1 MRYLPT
7 SKLMPGMALGQDI
20 YDGAGRLL
28 LAKHLLLNAEYISHL
43 EFLGFPGVYIDD
55 EFTRGIEIQEIISP
69 QIRSV
74 ALGMVHE
81 LFTFTAEG
89 EELSVE
95 EIRIQ
100 KTVETVVENIVRN
113 GDVMCNMI
121 DIKNYDDYIYYHSI
135 QVGILS
141 IIVGLRYGLEQE
153 ELCNLATAAFLHDI
167 GKRFIDSEIVNGVWP
182 LEGQDR
188 EVFKSHPKLGAEFL
202 RSAYH
207 FPQDV
212 YAGILEHHECYNG
225 EGYPLNKAGDEIH
238 LYARIIKLTDSY
250 DAMTSRRPGREIQPP
265 SEALEYLAA
274 LAGIQYDPNLVNIL
288 IRKVAVY
295 PVGCEVEL
303 SNGQHAVVAQN
314 FEDFPLRPL
323 VKVIETGDML
333 NFRDDAETRS
343 VTLGRIVL

>member
-55 EFTRGIEIQEIISP
+55 EFTRGIEIQEVVSP

-81 LFTFTAEG
+81 LFIFTAQGAEP
-89 EELSVE
+89 SVE

-100 KTVETVVENIVRN
+100 KTVENVVESIMRN

-141 IIVGLRYGLEQE
+141 IIVGLRYGLKQE
-153 ELCNLATAAFLHDI
+153 ELCELATAAFLHDI
-167 GKRFIDSEIVNGVWP
+167 GRSFIDSE
-182 LEGQDR
+182 EQDI
-188 EVFKSHPKLGAEFL
+188 EVYKSHPKLGAEYL

-207 FPQDV
+207 FSPDV

-225 EGYPLNKAGDEIH
+225 EGYPLNKAGNEIH

-250 DAMTSRRPGREIQPP
+250 DAMASRRTGREVQAP
-265 SEALEYLAA
+265 SEVLEHLMA
-274 LAGIQYDPNLVNIL
+274 LAGIEYDPKLVNIL
-288 IRKVAVY
+288 MRKVAAY

-303 SNGQHAVVAQN
+303 SNGQHAVIAQN

-323 VKVIETGDML
+323 VKIIETGDMQ
-333 NFRDDAETRS
+333 NFRDDAEVRS

>member
-7 SKLMPGMALGQDI
+7 SKLIPGMALGQDI

-55 EFTRGIEIQEIISP
+55 DFTRGIEIQEVLSP
-69 QIRSV
+69 QIRSA

-81 LFTFTAEG
+81 LFTFTADGAEP
-89 EELSVE
+89 SVE

-100 KTVETVVENIVRN
+100 KTVENVVECIVRN
-113 GDVMCNMI
+113 GDVMCNLI

-135 QVGILS
+135 QVGVLS
-141 IIVGLRYGLEQE
+141 IIVGLRYGLQQE
-153 ELCNLATAAFLHDI
+153 ELCKLATAAFLHDI
-167 GKRFIDSEIVNGVWP
+167 GKSFID
-182 LEGQDR
+182 LEEQDI
-188 EVFKSHPKLGAEFL
+188 EVYKSHPKLGAEYL

-207 FPQDV
+207 FSSDV

-225 EGYPLNKAGDEIH
+225 EGYPLNKAGNGIH

-250 DAMTSRRPGREIQPP
+250 DAMASRRKGREMLTP
-265 SEALEYLAA
+265 SEVLEHLMA
-274 LAGIQYDPNLVNIL
+274 LAGIEYDPNLVNIL
-288 IRKVAVY
+288 TRKVAAY

-323 VKVIETGDML
+323 VKIIETGDMR
-333 NFRDDAETRS
+333 NFRDDAEVRS

>member
-55 EFTRGIEIQEIISP
+55 EFTRGIEIQEVVSP

-81 LFTFTAEG
+81 LFIFTAQGAEP
-89 EELSVE
+89 SVE

-100 KTVETVVENIVRN
+100 KTVENVVESIMRN

-141 IIVGLRYGLEQE
+141 IIVGLRYGLKQE
-153 ELCNLATAAFLHDI
+153 ELCELATAAFLHDI
-167 GKRFIDSEIVNGVWP
+167 GRSFIDSAE
-182 LEGQDR
+182 QDI
-188 EVFKSHPKLGAEFL
+188 EVYKSHPKLGAEYL

-207 FPQDV
+207 FSPDV

-225 EGYPLNKAGDEIH
+225 EGYPLNKAGNEIH

-250 DAMTSRRPGREIQPP
+250 DAMASRRTGRVVQAP
-265 SEALEYLAA
+265 SEVLEHLMA
-274 LAGIQYDPNLVNIL
+274 LAGIEYDPKLVNIL
-288 IRKVAVY
+288 MRKVAAY

-303 SNGQHAVVAQN
+303 SNGQHAVIAQN
-314 FEDFPLRPL
+314 FENFPLRPL
-323 VKVIETGDML
+323 VKIIETGDMQ
-333 NFRDDAETRS
+333 NFRDDAEVRS